1 MLITRATE
9 YALLTLDYIRKS
21 EYPIGAE
28 QLSDILN
35 IPKSFLAK
43 ILQNLAKKEI
53 LLSKKGAKGGFV
65 LQKEISDI
73 TLFDIVA
80 AVEGRPA
87 MVFDCTQYID
97 TCPNNGPKNCTISPF
112 LINFQKKIDALLHSL
127 SLEDILSE

>member
-9 YALLTLDYIRKS
+9 YALLSLDYIRKS
-21 EYPIGAE
+21 DSPAGAE
-28 QLSDILN
+28 QLSEELN

-53 LLSKKGAKGGFV
+53 LVSKKGAKGGFI
-65 LQKEISDI
+65 LQKKIKDI
-73 TLFDIVA
+73 TLFEIVT

-97 TCPNNGPKNCTISPF
+97 TCPNNGAKNCTISPF
-112 LINFQKKIDALLHSL
+112 LTNFQKKIDALLRSL
-127 SLEDILSE
+127 SLEDIIGE